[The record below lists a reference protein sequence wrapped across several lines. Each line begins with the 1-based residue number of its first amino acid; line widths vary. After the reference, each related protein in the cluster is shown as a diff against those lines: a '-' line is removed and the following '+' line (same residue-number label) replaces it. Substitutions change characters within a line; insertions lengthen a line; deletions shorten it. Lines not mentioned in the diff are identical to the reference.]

1 MNDTLSAIELLTV
14 VRDAVNTGGDKAT
27 IVSILDK
34 VILKKKIE
42 VTTFEH
48 EMEKEFAKDGFN
60 SSQA

>member
-1 MNDTLSAIELLTV
+1 MNDTLRDIELLTV

-27 IVSILDK
+27 IVSLLDK

-48 EMEKEFAKDGFN
+48 EMEKEFACGIDN
-60 SSQA
+60 S

>member
-1 MNDTLSAIELLTV
+1 MNETLRGIEVLTV
-14 VRDAVNTGGDKAT
+14 VRDAVNHGGDKAT
-27 IVSILDK
+27 IVSLLDK

-60 SSQA
+60 NS

>member
-1 MNDTLSAIELLTV
+1 MNDTLRDIELLTV

-27 IVSILDK
+27 IVSLLDK
-34 VILKKKIE
+34 VILAKKIE
-42 VTTFEH
+42 ITTFEH